1 MTQVAMLPRIYQA
14 VGPVGNSRGRPAPLG
29 VFLQGL
35 VICGDLYLSSLGM
48 GQLIKLPDSLWTYRK
63 YRDYR
68 ILALISTVI
77 RQAKD

>member
-1 MTQVAMLPRIYQA
+1 
-14 VGPVGNSRGRPAPLG
+14 
-29 VFLQGL
+29 
-35 VICGDLYLSSLGM
+35 M